1 VQLSISNIAWDIKND
16 IKVSEILASNDISC
30 IDIAPGKYFSNP
42 NEVSAKEVVK
52 VKSFWGEHGIKVA
65 GMQALLFGTKNL
77 NIFGDLN
84 CQRAMLSHLDS
95 ICRIAYHLESNFLV
109 FGSPK
114 NRDISGVESEK
125 VNDIAI
131 DFFNKLGDIAAKYGV
146 YFCIEPN
153 PECYESNFMMNSI
166 DTLNIVKKTNHPN
179 IKMQLDTGAI
189 TINNESIDNIISMTL
204 NQIGH
209 IHISEPNLKVVGD
222 LNTNHT
228 LYANAIKNKLLDKT
242 ICIEMLSDKN
252 DKNFNSIRRA
262 LEYVKK
268 IYK

>member
-1 VQLSISNIAWDIKND
+1 MNVSISNIAWDIIND
-16 IKVSEILASNDISC
+16 IKVSEILACNNISY

-42 NEVSAKEVVK
+42 NKVSTKEIVK
-52 VKSFWGEHGIKVA
+52 IKSFWIEHGIKIA
-65 GMQALLFGTKNL
+65 GMQGLLFGTKDL

-84 CQRAMLSHLDS
+84 SQRNMLSHLDS
-95 ICRIAYHLESNFLV
+95 ICRIAYHLECNFLV

-114 NRDISGVESEK
+114 NRDISGIRKEK
-125 VNDIAI
+125 VDNIAI
-131 DFFNKLGDIAAKYGV
+131 DFFNKLGDIAAKYEV

-153 PECYESNFMMNSI
+153 PKCYGSNFMMNSI
-166 DTLNIVKKTNHPN
+166 ETLNIVKKTNHPN

-189 TINNESIDNIISMTL
+189 TINNESIDNIISKSI

-209 IHISEPNLKVVGD
+209 IHISEPDLKVVGD

-228 LYANAIKNKLLDKT
+228 LYASSIKDKLFDKN
-242 ICIEMLSDKN
+242 ICIEMLPDKN

-262 LEYVKK
+262 LDYVKK